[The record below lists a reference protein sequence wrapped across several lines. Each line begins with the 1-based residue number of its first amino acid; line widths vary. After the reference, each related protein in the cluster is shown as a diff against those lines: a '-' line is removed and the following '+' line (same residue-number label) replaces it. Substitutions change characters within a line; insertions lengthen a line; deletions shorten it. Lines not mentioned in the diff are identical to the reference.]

1 MEGDKKLYSYL
12 VTVAYDGSEFDGWA
26 TQPAKFTVQGYIEE
40 ILSKV
45 FQKKISILAA
55 SRTDKG
61 VHALDQKF
69 TLRINLSFSEEKLF
83 DLLKKVL
90 GKYVLIKKVKK
101 VDSNFHP
108 IRQVIKKEYRYFINV
123 GKSNIFQKKY
133 RWEYNSPLE
142 IKKLNNILR
151 TFQGR
156 HNFFNYSYCRWQE
169 RGKLNTEREIN
180 LLKGQK
186 RGNTIVIRIVGKGFL
201 RYQIRA
207 IIGEVISCYEE
218 KENIIDLK
226 EKLINFNKKNYKYKS
241 IAPAAGLY
249 LWKVNYGTCEK
260 NGK

>member
-133 RWEYNSPLE
+133 R
-142 IKKLNNILR
+142 
-151 TFQGR
+151 
-156 HNFFNYSYCRWQE
+156 
-169 RGKLNTEREIN
+169 
-180 LLKGQK
+180 
-186 RGNTIVIRIVGKGFL
+186 
-201 RYQIRA
+201 
-207 IIGEVISCYEE
+207 
-218 KENIIDLK
+218 
-226 EKLINFNKKNYKYKS
+226 
-241 IAPAAGLY
+241 
-249 LWKVNYGTCEK
+249 
-260 NGK
+260 